1 METILY
7 IIVLIGVNAAVGRA
21 VSKARNKSRLT
32 SEASVSEA
40 TTADL
45 SDFYG
50 LIEKM
55 EKSYLATAQPQD
67 LLSSKSFEAAVNLLL
82 SKPLRNQAILEY
94 AAGGN
99 PLI

>member
-1 METILY
+1 METVSTSLFSLPFI
-7 IIVLIGVNAAVGRA
+7 AAVGRA
-21 VSKARNKSRLT
+21 VSKIRNKRRLT
-32 SEASVSEA
+32 REASVSEA

-50 LIEKM
+50 LVAQM

-82 SKPLRNQAILEY
+82 S
-94 AAGGN
+94 N
-99 PLI
+99 P